1 MIYNSL
7 RETQTISK
15 WPPTPQE
22 ILESN
27 DDIDTN
33 LFDLISWVVHLGGQI
48 ASNGRVM
55 LPKSKAQKMLQITRN
70 MTALLPNTLSSRDQ
84 VFLSLT
90 MHRKIASS
98 DVVGTLH
105 RLGQEYCILKHYL
118 LKISGQN
125 EANINQI

>member
-70 MTALLPNTLSSRDQ
+70 MTALLPNTLSSKDQ
-84 VFLSLT
+84 VLLSLA
-90 MHRKIASS
+90 MHRKVGSS

-105 RLGQEYCILKHYL
+105 RLGHGIVY
-118 LKISGQN
+118 S
-125 EANINQI
+125 EALFVEDKWAE